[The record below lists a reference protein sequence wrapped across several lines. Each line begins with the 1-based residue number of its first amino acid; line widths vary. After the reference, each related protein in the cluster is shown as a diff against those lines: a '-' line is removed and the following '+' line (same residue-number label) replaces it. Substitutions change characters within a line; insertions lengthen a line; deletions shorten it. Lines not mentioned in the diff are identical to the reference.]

1 MNRLIQRL
9 RQADLMKVRA
19 FGISLAVMLALP
31 IIQFVLFAF
40 YARVLGPAKY
50 GVYIAL
56 MAWAPICL
64 EVVSMGAGE
73 LMIKRAARTP
83 EVFPRALGH
92 FFSATVATFPI
103 AFIIYVAITFQ
114 VVKNDLS
121 FWTVAAVGACELMGY
136 RLLVGAENAAIALRN
151 LGAANQFRFLQAFPR
166 GLGVLICYAVF
177 GMRSLS
183 ALALAGSLGIL
194 LGGLLAAAIARWVFP
209 KAEWNLDR
217 PALRE
222 GFWFA
227 GNQLARAS
235 QQNIDR
241 VVLSLL
247 VDPATLAVYGAAQ
260 RFVQVGILPI
270 QAILR
275 MTYPGFFAEGRK
287 GIAAA
292 RRYGQKVLWMVLG
305 AATASC
311 IGLWVFSQA
320 IPFVIGHGFGQS
332 TTYLIWLAPT
342 LLLYACN
349 YVAADTLSGADHQ
362 RLRTTL
368 MLSAIAV
375 QSLCFVVLKQ
385 GAGLIAAVYAGVGL
399 AAISNWIAVY
409 LLTRRA
415 EKAGALPA

>member
-1 MNRLIQRL
+1 VKGLIKRL
-9 RQADLMKVRA
+9 RQADLQKVRS
-19 FGISLAVMLALP
+19 FVISLGVMLALP

-40 YARVLGPAKY
+40 YARVLGAAKY

-64 EVVSMGAGE
+64 EVVAMGAGE
-73 LMIKRAARTP
+73 LMIKRTARTP
-83 EVFPRALGH
+83 EVFPRAFGH
-92 FFSATVATFPI
+92 FFSATVVTFPA
-103 AFIIYVAITFQ
+103 AFILYVAITFQ
-114 VVKNDLS
+114 VVKSDLTL
-121 FWTVAAVGACELMGY
+121 WTVAAVGACELIGY

-151 LGAANQFRFLQAFPR
+151 LGVANQFRFLQAFPR

-177 GMRSLS
+177 DARSLS
-183 ALALAGSLGIL
+183 ALALAGSLGVL
-194 LGGLLAAAIARWVFP
+194 LGGLAAVAISALVFP
-209 KAEWNLDR
+209 RPEWNLDR
-217 PALRE
+217 GAMRE

-235 QQNIDR
+235 QQNVDR

-260 RFVQVGILPI
+260 RFVQVGVLPI

-275 MTYPGFFAEGRK
+275 MAYPGFFAEGRK

-305 AATASC
+305 AAAFSC
-311 IGLWVFSQA
+311 VGLWVFSSA
-320 IPFVIGHGFGQS
+320 IPYVIGHGFGES
-332 TTYLIWLAPT
+332 TVYLIWMSPT

-349 YVAADTLSGADHQ
+349 YVAADILSGADHQ

-368 MLSAIAV
+368 MLSAIV
-375 QSLCFVVLKQ
+375 LQSLCFVAFRQ
-385 GAGLIAAVYAGVGL
+385 GTGLIAAVYVGVGM
-399 AAISNWIAVY
+399 AAILNWTAVY
-409 LLTRRA
+409 LLIRRSK
-415 EKAGALPA
+415 KAGEVPA

>member
-1 MNRLIQRL
+1 MNDLINRL
-9 RQADLMKVRA
+9 RQADLQKA
-19 FGISLAVMLALP
+19 KSFGISLAVMLALP

-64 EVVSMGAGE
+64 EVVAMGAGE
-73 LMIKRAARTP
+73 LMIKRAARAP
-83 EVFPRALGH
+83 EVFPRAFGH
-92 FFSATVATFPI
+92 FFSATVVTFPI
-103 AFIIYVAITFQ
+103 AFLIYVAVTFQ
-114 VVKNDLS
+114 VVKSDLTL
-121 FWTVAAVGACELMGY
+121 WTVAVVGACELIGY

-177 GMRSLS
+177 GARSLS
-183 ALALAGSLGIL
+183 ALALGGSLGVL
-194 LGGLLAAAIARWVFP
+194 LSGVAAAAISALVFP
-209 KAEWNLDR
+209 RLEWNLDR
-217 PALRE
+217 GAMRE

-287 GIAAA
+287 GIVAA
-292 RRYGQKVLWMVLG
+292 RQYGQKVLWMVLG
-305 AATASC
+305 AGAASC
-311 IGLWVFSQA
+311 VGLWVFSQA
-320 IPFVIGHGFGQS
+320 IPYVIGHGFGES
-332 TTYLIWLAPT
+332 TSYLIWLAPT

-368 MLSAIAV
+368 MLSAIAL
-375 QSLCFVVLKQ
+375 QSLCFVVFKQ
-385 GAGLIAAVYAGVGL
+385 GAGLIVAVYAGVGL
-399 AAISNWIAVY
+399 AAVLNWTAVF

-415 EKAGALPA
+415 EKTGEAPA